1 MQKTTLIVLLVLSSL
16 SIFLILTANKKKRI
30 ELNRANAWP
39 EVLDLIIASLQSGA
53 SITESL
59 AHLGK
64 IGPSAIRSD
73 FLLFAENVLAG
84 DKFESALGKLKE
96 TFADP
101 ISDQLFEALYF
112 AAKFGSKNT
121 VKILRELSEYVS
133 SDLALR
139 AEINTRFGW
148 VRNSANLAAFA
159 PWILLLILRTQENAR
174 VAYEQ
179 SFGQLIMVVGV
190 IATLTAYLWM
200 NKIARLPKS
209 KRLFTLAMVDN

>member
-1 MQKTTLIVLLVLSSL
+1 MQKMTLIVLLVLSFF
-16 SIFLILTANKKKRI
+16 SIFLIVTANKKKKI

-64 IGPSAIRSD
+64 IGPNVIRSD
-73 FLLFAENVLAG
+73 FLLFSENVLAG
-84 DKFESALGKLKE
+84 EKFESALGKLKE

-121 VKILRELSEYVS
+121 IKILRELSEYVS

-190 IATLTAYLWM
+190 IATLLAYLWM

-209 KRLFTLAMVDN
+209 KRLFTLAMVEN

>member
-1 MQKTTLIVLLVLSSL
+1 MQKVTLIALLVLSFF
-16 SIFLILTANKKKRI
+16 SIFLIVSANKKKKI

-64 IGPSAIRSD
+64 IGPNVIRSD
-73 FLLFAENVLAG
+73 FLLFSENVLAG
-84 DKFESALGKLKE
+84 EKFESALGKLKE

-121 VKILRELSEYVS
+121 IKILRELSEYVS

-190 IATLTAYLWM
+190 IATLLAYLWM

-209 KRLFTLAMVDN
+209 KRLFTLAMVEN

>member
-59 AHLGK
+59 AHLGR
-64 IGPSAIRSD
+64 IGPSVIRSD

>member
-1 MQKTTLIVLLVLSSL
+1 MQKLTVIALFTLIFI
-16 SIFLILTANKKKRI
+16 SIYLIYSANQKKI
-30 ELNRANAWP
+30 VNLNRASAWP

-59 AHLGK
+59 AQLGR
-64 IGPSAIRSD
+64 IGPSVIRAD
-73 FLLFAENVLAG
+73 FQKFSETISMG
-84 DKFESALGKLKE
+84 DNFESALGKLKE

-101 ISDQLFEALYF
+101 ISDQLFESLYF

-121 VKILRELSEYVS
+121 IKILRELSEYVS

-179 SFGQLIMVVGV
+179 SFGQVIMIVGV
-190 IATLTAYLWM
+190 IATLLAYLWM
-200 NKIARLPKS
+200 NKIARLPKP
-209 KRLFTLAMVDN
+209 KRLFTLAMVDK

>member
-1 MQKTTLIVLLVLSSL
+1 MQKLTVIALFTLIFI
-16 SIFLILTANKKKRI
+16 SIYLIYSANQEKRI
-30 ELNRANAWP
+30 NLNRAIAWP

-59 AHLGK
+59 AQLGR
-64 IGPSAIRSD
+64 IGPSVIRAD
-73 FLLFAENVLAG
+73 FQKFSETISMG
-84 DKFESALGKLKE
+84 DNFESALGKLKE

-101 ISDQLFEALYF
+101 ISDQLFESLYF

-121 VKILRELSEYVS
+121 IKILRELSEYVS

-179 SFGQLIMVVGV
+179 SFGQVIMIVGV
-190 IATLTAYLWM
+190 IATLLAYLWM
-200 NKIARLPKS
+200 NKIARLPKP
-209 KRLFTLAMVDN
+209 KRLFTLAMVDK

>member
-1 MQKTTLIVLLVLSSL
+1 MQKLTVIALFTLIFI
-16 SIFLILTANKKKRI
+16 SIYLIYSANQKKI
-30 ELNRANAWP
+30 VNLNRASAWP

-59 AHLGK
+59 AQLGR
-64 IGPSAIRSD
+64 IGPSVIRAD
-73 FLLFAENVLAG
+73 FQKFSETISMG
-84 DKFESALGKLKE
+84 DNFESALGKLKE

-101 ISDQLFEALYF
+101 ISDQLFESLYF

-121 VKILRELSEYVS
+121 IKILRELSEYVS

-159 PWILLLILRTQENAR
+159 PWTLLLILRTQENAR

-179 SFGQLIMVVGV
+179 SFGQVIMIVGV
-190 IATLTAYLWM
+190 IATLLAYLWM
-200 NKIARLPKS
+200 NKIARLPKP
-209 KRLFTLAMVDN
+209 KRLFTLAMVDK

>member
-1 MQKTTLIVLLVLSSL
+1 MQKTTLIVLLVLASL
-16 SIFLILTANKKKRI
+16 SIFLIFTANKKKRI

-64 IGPSAIRSD
+64 IGPSVIRSD

-200 NKIARLPKS
+200 NKIARLPNS